1 MDKNKMHKAKP
12 IIVLTPIGKINGIC
26 NKAKIIITPQ
36 FNPNNIKQLLNDE
49 KAAKNTN
56 KKGIFIKRIIIKF
69 PNVIAVS
76 GFIKQTNK

>member
-1 MDKNKMHKAKP
+1 MHKAKP

-49 KAAKNTN
+49 KAAKNT
-56 KKGIFIKRIIIKF
+56 IM
-69 PNVIAVS
+69 V
-76 GFIKQTNK
+76 